1 MKNFFLL
8 FTILSVLTSCQSVKD
23 GLTGKKQNNSDEFL
37 VKKKNPLVLPPDYGK
52 LPTPDNS
59 KKVKEANESSEIES
73 LLKKKEILEED
84 KKLDTKK
91 SSVEEFVL
99 EKIKNK

>member
-8 FTILSVLTSCQSVKD
+8 FIILSVLTSCQSVKD

-59 KKVKEANESSEIES
+59 KKVKETKRSSEIES
-73 LLKKKEILEED
+73 LLKKKEILKEG
-84 KKLDTKK
+84 KKLETKK

>member
-8 FTILSVLTSCQSVKD
+8 FIILSVLTSCQSVKD

-59 KKVKEANESSEIES
+59 KKVKETKGSSEIES
-73 LLKKKEILEED
+73 LLKKKRN
-84 KKLDTKK
+84 T
-91 SSVEEFVL
+91 
-99 EKIKNK
+99 

>member
-8 FTILSVLTSCQSVKD
+8 FIILSVLTSCQSVKD

-37 VKKKNPLVLPPDYGK
+37 VKKKNPLVLPPEYGK
-52 LPTPDNS
+52 LPTPDNL
-59 KKVKEANESSEIES
+59 KKVKETNESSEIES
-73 LLKKKEILEED
+73 LLKKKEMLEEG
-84 KKLDTKK
+84 KKLETKK

>member
-8 FTILSVLTSCQSVKD
+8 FIILSVLTSCQSVKD

-37 VKKKNPLVLPPDYGK
+37 VKKKNPLVLPPEYGK

-59 KKVKEANESSEIES
+59 KKVKETNKSSEIES
-73 LLKKKEILEED
+73 LLKKKEILEEG
-84 KKLDTKK
+84 KKLETKK

>member
-8 FTILSVLTSCQSVKD
+8 FIILSVLTSCQSVKD

-59 KKVKEANESSEIES
+59 KKVKETKGSSEIES
-73 LLKKKEILEED
+73 LLKKKEILKEG
-84 KKLDTKK
+84 KKLETKK

>member
-8 FTILSVLTSCQSVKD
+8 FIILSVLTSCQSVKD

-37 VKKKNPLVLPPDYGK
+37 VKKKNPLVLPPEYGK

-59 KKVKEANESSEIES
+59 KKVKETNESSEIES
-73 LLKKKEILEED
+73 LLKKKEILEEG
-84 KKLDTKK
+84 KKLETKK

>member
-8 FTILSVLTSCQSVKD
+8 FIILSVLTSCQSVKD

-59 KKVKEANESSEIES
+59 KKVKGTKRSSEIES
-73 LLKKKEILEED
+73 LLKKKEILKEG
-84 KKLDTKK
+84 KKLETKK

>member
-8 FTILSVLTSCQSVKD
+8 FIILSVLTSCQSVKD

-52 LPTPDNS
+52 LPTQDNS
-59 KKVKEANESSEIES
+59 KKVKETKGSSEIES
-73 LLKKKEILEED
+73 LLKKKEILKEG
-84 KKLDTKK
+84 KKLETKK

>member
-8 FTILSVLTSCQSVKD
+8 FIILSVLTSCQSVKD

-37 VKKKNPLVLPPDYGK
+37 VKKKNPLVLPPEYGK

-59 KKVKEANESSEIES
+59 KKVKETNESNEIES
-73 LLKKKEILEED
+73 LLKKKEILEEG
-84 KKLDTKK
+84 KKLETKK